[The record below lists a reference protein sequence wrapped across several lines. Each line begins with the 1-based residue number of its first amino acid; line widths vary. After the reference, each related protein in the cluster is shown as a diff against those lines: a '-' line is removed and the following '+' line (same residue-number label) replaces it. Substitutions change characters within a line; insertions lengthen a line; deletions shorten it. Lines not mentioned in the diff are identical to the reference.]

1 MGLVKNSGEVS
12 DLNTARDAL
21 AGDGT
26 STLALVT
33 GGHATAT
40 TNITEQWDGSSWTEV
55 ADMATAR
62 WGVAGAGTTTAFVA
76 MGGYKPP
83 GNTASD
89 LTEEFTVAAAVETVA
104 VD

>member
-1 MGLVKNSGEVS
+1 
-12 DLNTARDAL
+12 
-21 AGDGT
+21 
-26 STLALVT
+26 
-33 GGHATAT
+33 
-40 TNITEQWDGSSWTEV
+40 
-55 ADMATAR
+55 MATAR